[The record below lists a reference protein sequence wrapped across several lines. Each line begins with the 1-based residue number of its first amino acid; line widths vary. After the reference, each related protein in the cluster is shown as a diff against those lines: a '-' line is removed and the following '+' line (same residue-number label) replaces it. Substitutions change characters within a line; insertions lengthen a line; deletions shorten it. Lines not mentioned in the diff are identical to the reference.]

1 MRIKRRDFLKGMAAA
16 GVLATIDGPTLNSLA
31 FAANGKASAGM
42 WLPTSCQGCT
52 TWCPAEVYVQN
63 GRATKVKGNRYSK
76 QNDGV
81 LCPKGHLSLQ
91 ELYDPDRVKVP
102 MKRTNPKKGKGVDP
116 KFVPIS
122 WDEALD
128 TIADK
133 MMELRNNG
141 EPEKFLLM
149 RGRYSYMRDTLY
161 SALPKVF
168 GSPNGIS
175 HSAICAEAEKFGSFF
190 TAGHWGYRDYDLS
203 KTKYALI
210 WGCDPLSSNRM
221 IPATIRRFGDML
233 DHATVTVVDP
243 KLQSS
248 SAKAHNWLPIKPG
261 EDGALATAI
270 AHVILTKGL
279 WSKEF
284 VGDFK
289 DGKNLF
295 KAGKTVDEAA
305 FEEKETHGLVKWWN
319 IELKDRT
326 PEWAAKVTL
335 IPKDQIVSVAKG
347 MGKAAPNVVV
357 WLGPGAAMHVRGSY
371 SAMAIH
377 ALSGLLGSI
386 DHEGGVLAGAKI
398 PVKKIPKYSKYQD
411 ELAKKHSKMQKI
423 DQRGYK
429 EFPALKKGK
438 PGSAVVTNN
447 AANGMWRKDPYEI
460 KAAIGYMNNFTFSCT
475 GAERWERVMEKLP
488 FFAHITTNA
497 SEITQ
502 YADIVLPSVITQYEK
517 LGYVKTKANRYATAT
532 LIQPVVKPLWD
543 VRMDETEIP
552 WLIAEKLKE

>member
-16 GVLATIDGPTLNSLA
+16 GVLVTIDGPTLNSLA
-31 FAANGKASAGM
+31 FAAKGKASEGT

-81 LCPKGHLSLQ
+81 LCPKSHLSLQ

-122 WDEALD
+122 WDEALN

-190 TAGHWGYRDYDLS
+190 TAGNWAYRDYDLS

-221 IPATIRRFGDML
+221 IPATIKRFGDML
-233 DHATVTVVDP
+233 DNATVTVVDP

-248 SAKAHNWLPIKPG
+248 AAKAHNWLPIKPG

-270 AHVILTKGL
+270 AHVILTEGL

-284 VGDFK
+284 
-289 DGKNLF
+289 
-295 KAGKTVDEAA
+295 TS
-305 FEEKETHGLVKWWN
+305 
-319 IELKDRT
+319 RT
-326 PEWAAKVTL
+326 
-335 IPKDQIVSVAKG
+335 G
-347 MGKAAPNVVV
+347 
-357 WLGPGAAMHVRGSY
+357 R
-371 SAMAIH
+371 
-377 ALSGLLGSI
+377 
-386 DHEGGVLAGAKI
+386 
-398 PVKKIPKYSKYQD
+398 
-411 ELAKKHSKMQKI
+411 
-423 DQRGYK
+423 
-429 EFPALKKGK
+429 
-438 PGSAVVTNN
+438 
-447 AANGMWRKDPYEI
+447 
-460 KAAIGYMNNFTFSCT
+460 TFSKP
-475 GAERWERVMEKLP
+475 ERLLMKQPLRRKR
-488 FFAHITTNA
+488 
-497 SEITQ
+497 Q
-502 YADIVLPSVITQYEK
+502 
-517 LGYVKTKANRYATAT
+517 TA
-532 LIQPVVKPLWD
+532 L
-543 VRMDETEIP
+543 
-552 WLIAEKLKE
+552 